1 MGHCLVLLF
10 MQTALMIAPASLGN
24 TITFPSL
31 DLEPLKG
38 AAGAADLE
46 DRAAPKI
53 LTPRKDN
60 FTRLTHNDIN
70 GTIVVQRY
78 YVP

>member
-1 MGHCLVLLF
+1 MGHYLVLLF
-10 MQTALMIAPASLGN
+10 MQTALMVAPASLGN

-38 AAGAADLE
+38 AAGALDLE
-46 DRAAPKI
+46 DRAAPMI
-53 LTPRKDN
+53 LAERKDN

-70 GTIVVQRY
+70 GTFIN
-78 YVP
+78 PAL